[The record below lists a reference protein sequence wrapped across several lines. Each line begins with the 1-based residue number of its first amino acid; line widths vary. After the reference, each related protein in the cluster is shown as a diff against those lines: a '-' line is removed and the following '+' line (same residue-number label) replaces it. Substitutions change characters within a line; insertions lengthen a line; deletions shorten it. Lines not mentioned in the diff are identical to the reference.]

1 MSLGGRKDGWNNL
14 SLIINF
20 EIAIWIKIKIISDSV
35 SNLVVKT
42 VMFVLFLVFSK
53 NHTFIISFYKVSQSP
68 MSTLFY
74 M

>member
-20 EIAIWIKIKIISDSV
+20 EIAIPIKIKIISDSV

-53 NHTFIISFYKVSQSP
+53 NHTFIISFYKVNQSP

>member
-1 MSLGGRKDGWNNL
+1 MPLGGRKDGRNHL

-20 EIAIWIKIKIISDSV
+20 VIAIWIKIKIISDSV

-53 NHTFIISFYKVSQSP
+53 NHTFIISFYKVNQSP
-68 MSTLFY
+68 MSTCN
-74 M
+74 

>member
-20 EIAIWIKIKIISDSV
+20 EIAIKIKIISDSV

-53 NHTFIISFYKVSQSP
+53 NHTFIISFYKVNQSP